1 MKTLIKDFIELTII
15 FLIFFSLVALGMAF
29 LMWEVTP
36 LMNYLS
42 IFWLVVR
49 ASMVLSGLL
58 CILFILL
65 E

>member
-15 FLIFFSLVALGMAF
+15 FLIFFSSVALGMAF